1 MGLADWTASQVQHL
15 ALGCLLPG
23 GAVTSVPKGPS
34 PRDEEMLEA
43 AELLSQVEGAA

>member
-1 MGLADWTASQVQHL
+1 MGLADWTERQVQHL

-23 GAVTSVPKGPS
+23 GAVTSAPKGPS
-34 PRDEEMLEA
+34 PRDEMLEA